1 MRSHQ
6 GAGRFSVWTDSAMK
20 SETLKNSMQKAGHFL
35 NRFSNYMWK
44 LLSPPHCLIC
54 RKIPEKAFCD
64 ECWNAQK
71 KLSQGSCDRCGI
83 GEMNH
88 CEFCQWMQELD
99 YLRAAFDYNGVAGAA
114 IRIFKYE
121 RQIPLAQFFRETIR
135 TLASEAPEFDSIVPV
150 PIHWSR
156 RTERGF
162 NQAELLCEGISE
174 RVDLNLL
181 KRIRPTPQQ
190 ARRKGTER
198 VTSLRGSFRAK
209 PCVGKRVLIVDDIV
223 TSGGTLEACAEAL
236 REAGARW
243 VGGITYARE
252 LP

>member
-1 MRSHQ
+1 
-6 GAGRFSVWTDSAMK
+6 
-20 SETLKNSMQKAGHFL
+20 MQKAVHFL
-35 NRFSNYMWK
+35 SRFSNLAWE
-44 LLSPPHCLIC
+44 LLSPSHCLIC

-64 ECWNAQK
+64 DCWNAQK
-71 KLSQGSCDRCGI
+71 KLPQGSCDRCGI
-83 GEMNH
+83 GEMEN
-88 CEFCQWMQELD
+88 CEFCRWMRELD
-99 YLRAAFDYNGVAGAA
+99 YLRSAYDYDGVAGAA
-114 IRIFKYE
+114 VRIFKYE
-121 RQIPLAQFFRETIR
+121 RQMALAPFLRETIR
-135 TLASEAPEFDSIVPV
+135 ALTLEVPEFDIIVPV

-174 RVDLNLL
+174 LVDMNLL
-181 KRIRPTPQQ
+181 ERVRPTPHQ
-190 ARRKGTER
+190 ARMKGKER
-198 VTSLRGSFRAK
+198 VMKLRGSFRAK
-209 PCVGKRVLIVDDIV
+209 PCTGKRVVIVDDIV